1 VPSVDWDAVGDTTQA
16 ERALLEVLDHRDG
29 ASSFELLV
37 NAVHERQPDLSN
49 EDLRGAIWA
58 LASRG
63 VLEVTWD
70 GELTPALA

>member
-1 VPSVDWDAVGDTTQA
+1 VPFVDWEAVGDVTGA
-16 ERALLEVLDHRDG
+16 ERALLEALDRSDG
-29 ASSFELLV
+29 ASSFEFLV
-37 NAVHERQPDLSN
+37 NAVREQQPDLTN

-70 GELTPALA
+70 GELTPAPA